1 GCVIV
6 DLEFGGEDGLLALKE
21 FRAALDGRDL
31 QGATFANV
39 ILVVTQIFGSEG
51 GLLLR
56 SLLLELHDKN
66 GVIEGMNLKSNFIF
80 GVLQIVA
87 GSGGFHSG
95 NTIFLADTQQLGQGL
110 GDHGAARKESLL
122 ALREERAAVGNGH
135 TCRDTKS
142 SSRDGEVLQF
152 GDVQYIRLVGY
163 GRQVIRTG
171 SFFVVL
177 VFLDLEASDLEGAVL
192 LECKVNRFG
201 EGEMTRF
208 VC

>member
-1 GCVIV
+1 
-6 DLEFGGEDGLLALKE
+6 
-21 FRAALDGRDL
+21 
-31 QGATFANV
+31 
-39 ILVVTQIFGSEG
+39 
-51 GLLLR
+51 
-56 SLLLELHDKN
+56 
-66 GVIEGMNLKSNFIF
+66 
-80 GVLQIVA
+80 
-87 GSGGFHSG
+87 
-95 NTIFLADTQQLGQGL
+95 LADTQQLGQGL

-122 ALREERAAVGNGH
+122 ALREERATVGNGH

-171 SFFVVL
+171 SFFVVF

-192 LECKVNRFG
+192 LDGKVNRFG